1 MKFVYNFANLN
12 DVKRLYGKVKKANS
26 KIPMKTIE
34 EVTGSVVLGHPLAI
48 SNYLLDLNQYENIP
62 GTLNN
67 TFWSTDP
74 FTPAKRIYKS
84 STDFVPAFTDAG
96 LCSVYNSPMISD
108 VFVDSSVAEFKEVFI
123 NASEQM
129 EVKTAGIGEYSF
141 VIDTQ
146 KRSQYPFRTVDSTH
160 FARYTYQIVT
170 YCKNA
175 ASFLLKYFRLA
186 LNHPD
191 EFFNVV
197 GNTITLEGGTE
208 VTIRVIPEEI
218 ATDENVGPEV
228 PIEKRNCRLKNEV
241 PDEMKPL
248 FKSYTRN
255 SCMYTCMYTY
265 A

>member
-12 DVKRLYGKVKKANS
+12 DVKRLYGKVKKANP

-67 TFWSTDP
+67 TFWSPDP
-74 FTPAKRIYKS
+74 YYTARRIYKS

-96 LCSVYNSPMISD
+96 LCSVYNAPMISD

-146 KRSQYPFRTVDSTH
+146 RRSQYPFRTVDSTQ
-160 FARYTYQIVT
+160 FARYIYKIVV
-170 YCKNA
+170 Y
-175 ASFLLKYFRLA
+175 LHA
-186 LNHPD
+186 LN
-191 EFFNVV
+191 EIFQA
-197 GNTITLEGGTE
+197 
-208 VTIRVIPEEI
+208 IPQSS
-218 ATDENVGPEV
+218 
-228 PIEKRNCRLKNEV
+228 R
-241 PDEMKPL
+241 
-248 FKSYTRN
+248 
-255 SCMYTCMYTY
+255 
-265 A
+265 